1 LFDRNGNVA
10 VVLRAT
16 QDGGDFGRFEERR
29 ALIDMDLETQLK
41 LQAYLDGELPEA
53 EAREVAKWL
62 AQDQEAVLLLG
73 ELRNTR
79 QAMKGGETL
88 VQLPESREF
97 YWSKIERE
105 IERLEQPQRVEQKRP
120 FIFRLQRFLVPL
132 SGAVALAVV
141 LGVTLLNEGGSSGL
155 GETEV
160 ASEDMGAITFRS
172 ESEGMTTVWLYNRG
186 DSEFTDELA
195 PDSVEPQ

>member
-1 LFDRNGNVA
+1 M
-10 VVLRAT
+10 
-16 QDGGDFGRFEERR
+16 DFE
-29 ALIDMDLETQLK
+29 AQLK

-53 EAREVAKWL
+53 EAREVAKRL
-62 AQDQEAVLLLG
+62 AQDQGAVLLLG

-79 QAMKGGETL
+79 QALKGAEPV

-105 IERLEQPQRVEQKRP
+105 IARSERPQPVEQKRP
-120 FIFRLQRFLVPL
+120 FILRLQRFLVPL
-132 SGAVALAVV
+132 SGAVALAV
-141 LGVTLLNEGGSSGL
+141 LIGVTLLNDGGVGTL

-160 ASEDMGAITFRS
+160 ANEDMGAITFRS

-186 DSEFTDELA
+186 DSEFTDDLA
-195 PDSVEPQ
+195 PDIVEPQ

>member
-1 LFDRNGNVA
+1 MDFDA
-10 VVLRAT
+10 
-16 QDGGDFGRFEERR
+16 
-29 ALIDMDLETQLK
+29 QLK

-53 EAREVAKWL
+53 EAREVAKLL

-79 QAMKGGETL
+79 QALKGAEAL

-97 YWSKIERE
+97 YWSKISRE
-105 IERLEQPQRVEQKRP
+105 IGRLELPARVEQKRP
-120 FIFRLQRFLVPL
+120 FIFRLQRFLVPVT
-132 SGAVALAVV
+132 GALAVAV
-141 LGVTLLNEGGSSGL
+141 FLGITLFSNSGTAL
-155 GETEV
+155 GETEL
-160 ASEDMGAITFRS
+160 STDDMGAITFRS

-186 DSEFTDELA
+186 DSELSDEPA

>member
-1 LFDRNGNVA
+1 M
-10 VVLRAT
+10 
-16 QDGGDFGRFEERR
+16 DF
-29 ALIDMDLETQLK
+29 ETELK

-53 EAREVAKWL
+53 EARDVAKLL

-79 QAMKGGETL
+79 QALKGSEAL

-97 YWSKIERE
+97 YWSKISRE
-105 IERLEQPQRVEQKRP
+105 IERLERPRPVEQKRP
-120 FIFRLQRFLVPL
+120 FIFRLQRFLVPV
-132 SGAVALAVV
+132 SGAVAVAVF
-141 LGVTLLNEGGSSGL
+141 LGITLLNSGTGTSL
-155 GETEV
+155 GETEL
-160 ASEDMGAITFRS
+160 ATEDMGAITFRS

-186 DSEFTDELA
+186 DSELSDEPA

>member
-1 LFDRNGNVA
+1 MVTDNMDFDA
-10 VVLRAT
+10 
-16 QDGGDFGRFEERR
+16 
-29 ALIDMDLETQLK
+29 QLK

-53 EAREVAKWL
+53 EAREVANWL
-62 AQDQEAVLLLG
+62 AKNQEAVLLLG

-79 QAMKGGETL
+79 QAFKGAEAI

-105 IERLEQPQRVEQKRP
+105 IGRLARPERFEQKRP
-120 FIFRLQRFLVPL
+120 LIFRLQRLLVPL

-141 LGVTLLNEGGSSGL
+141 LGVTLLNDGGASGL

-160 ASEDMGAITFRS
+160 ANEDMGAITFRS
-172 ESEGMTTVWLYNRG
+172 ESEGMTTVWLYNRV
-186 DSEFTDELA
+186 DSEF
-195 PDSVEPQ
+195 

>member
-1 LFDRNGNVA
+1 MFC
-10 VVLRAT
+10 
-16 QDGGDFGRFEERR
+16 
-29 ALIDMDLETQLK
+29 DMDFEAELK

-62 AQDQEAVLLLG
+62 AQDQGAVLLLG

-79 QAMKGGETL
+79 QALKGAERV

-105 IERLEQPQRVEQKRP
+105 IARSERPQPVEHKRP
-120 FIFRLQRFLVPL
+120 LIFRLQRFLVPL
-132 SGAVALAVV
+132 SGAIALAV
-141 LGVTLLNEGGSSGL
+141 LIGITLSNDGGVGTL

-186 DSEFTDELA
+186 DSEFTDDLA
-195 PDSVEPQ
+195 PDMVEPQ

>member
-1 LFDRNGNVA
+1 MDFDS
-10 VVLRAT
+10 
-16 QDGGDFGRFEERR
+16 
-29 ALIDMDLETQLK
+29 QLK

-53 EAREVAKWL
+53 ESRQVAKLL

-79 QAMKGGETL
+79 QAIKGSDAI

-97 YWSKIERE
+97 FWSKISRE
-105 IERLEQPQRVEQKRP
+105 IVRLDRRERVEQKRP

-132 SGAVALAVV
+132 SGAVAVAVF
-141 LGVTLLNEGGSSGL
+141 LGITLLNSGTGAAL
-155 GETEV
+155 GETEL
-160 ASEDMGAITFRS
+160 ATEDMGAITFRS

-186 DSEFTDELA
+186 DSELSDEPA
-195 PDSVEPQ
+195 PDSVEPR

>member
-1 LFDRNGNVA
+1 
-10 VVLRAT
+10 
-16 QDGGDFGRFEERR
+16 
-29 ALIDMDLETQLK
+29 MDLETQLK